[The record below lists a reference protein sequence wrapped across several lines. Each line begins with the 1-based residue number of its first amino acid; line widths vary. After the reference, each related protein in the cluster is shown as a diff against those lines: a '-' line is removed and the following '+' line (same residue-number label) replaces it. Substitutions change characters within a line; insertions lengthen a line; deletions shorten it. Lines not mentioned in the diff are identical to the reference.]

1 MHHGHLRHFDEIKKK
16 CDILIVSITTDNFVK
31 KGIGRPFF
39 KIKDRIYALSK
50 LNNIDYIIESN
61 DYSAVNII
69 KKIKPDL
76 YCKGP
81 DYKDIYKDRSKKILA
96 EKKLLKNIMVKY
108 SLHQKLHLAQV
119 N

>member
-1 MHHGHLRHFDEIKKK
+1 M
-16 CDILIVSITTDNFVK
+16 
-31 KGIGRPFF
+31 P
-39 KIKDRIYALSK
+39 LSK

-81 DYKDIYKDRSKKILA
+81 DYKDIYKDRSKKF
-96 EKKLLKNIMVKY
+96 
-108 SLHQKLHLAQV
+108 
-119 N
+119 